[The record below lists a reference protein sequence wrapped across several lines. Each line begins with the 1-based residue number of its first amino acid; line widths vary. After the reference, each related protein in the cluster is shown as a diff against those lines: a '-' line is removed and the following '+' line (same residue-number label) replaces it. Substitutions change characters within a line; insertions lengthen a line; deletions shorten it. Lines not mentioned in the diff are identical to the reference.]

1 MNLREQIEKE
11 ITDKVMTKL
20 ASEKVE
26 LNAIKEIEKQLSQSE
41 QIFKKIQSQ
50 KKDFVELDTIL
61 KKADK
66 QLFNLKKIYS
76 DNRDNSQKF
85 NKELNKNFDLL
96 NKAAKDLGLDVTSI
110 PAYKKYLESRDNFKK
125 ASDLNQSN
133 WEIVSKYK

>member
-1 MNLREQIEKE
+1 MSLREQIEKD
-11 ITDKVMTKL
+11 ITEKVMLKL
-20 ASEKVE
+20 ASERVE
-26 LNAIKEIEKQLSQSE
+26 LNAIKEIEKQLTQSE
-41 QIFKKIQSQ
+41 QILKKIQSE
-50 KKDFVELDTIL
+50 KKDFLELDTIL

-66 QLFNLKKIYS
+66 QLSNLDKIYS
-76 DNRDNSQKF
+76 NNRDNSQKF
-85 NKELNKNFDLL
+85 NKELNKNFDSL

>member
-85 NKELNKNFDLL
+85 NKELNKNFDSL